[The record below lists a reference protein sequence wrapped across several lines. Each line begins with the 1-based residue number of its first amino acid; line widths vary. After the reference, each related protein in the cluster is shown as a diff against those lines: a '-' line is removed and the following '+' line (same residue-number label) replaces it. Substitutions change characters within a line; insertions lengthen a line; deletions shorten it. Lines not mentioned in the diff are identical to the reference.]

1 MELQKHRVQN
11 QLMTLHQVC
20 QGNAILN
27 SNVDIVSK
35 KASNPSDFY
44 DTEGCP

>member
-1 MELQKHRVQN
+1 
-11 QLMTLHQVC
+11 MTLHQVC
-20 QGNAILN
+20 QGNAIIN
-27 SNVDIVSK
+27 SNFDTVTK